1 MANINVGPSLP
12 FALHGSAMV
21 TSSNGKGVIMIGGG
35 YDRTENSL
43 YELHGEYMSWVL
55 LKKRLQ
61 YGRTNHVALSVPD
74 DYNLYLFGIV
84 SIFYKL
90 CICVHIIL

>member
-1 MANINVGPSLP
+1 
-12 FALHGSAMV
+12 MV

-74 DYNLYLFGIV
+74 DYNFYLFGIV
-84 SIFYKL
+84 SIISILIYKSPTL
-90 CICVHIIL
+90 CVSACY